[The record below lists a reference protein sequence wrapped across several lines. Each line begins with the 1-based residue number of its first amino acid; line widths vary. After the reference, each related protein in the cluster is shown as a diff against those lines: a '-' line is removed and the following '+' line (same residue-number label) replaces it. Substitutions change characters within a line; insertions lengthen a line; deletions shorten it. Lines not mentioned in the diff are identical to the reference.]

1 MPKRTLKIYCICGGA
16 LEITTNS
23 KKALEVVETEWLKMH
38 QGEGHKETD
47 ARTAAR
53 ARRRAEQVEERA
65 RRARYGEKTL

>member
-23 KKALEVVETEWLKMH
+23 RLALELVEKEWLKMH

-47 ARTAAR
+47 ARTA
-53 ARRRAEQVEERA
+53 EQAEERA